1 MNNIFFETN
10 KLPVA
15 ATEQLE
21 TKMNKVKCNDKET
34 EIVKEENEESSS
46 LIPFTFFVFIFY
58 IVSSISF

>member
-1 MNNIFFETN
+1 MNNTFFETN